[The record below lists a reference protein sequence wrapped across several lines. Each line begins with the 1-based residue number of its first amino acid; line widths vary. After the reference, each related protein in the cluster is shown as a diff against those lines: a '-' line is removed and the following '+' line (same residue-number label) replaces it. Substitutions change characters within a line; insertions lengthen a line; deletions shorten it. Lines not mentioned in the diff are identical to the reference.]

1 MPLLVSNK
9 ITNMET
15 LYRISTSYFCAGLIV
30 QNNKVIKAAPIL
42 GWTVGL
48 VFNNIKFKSNY
59 YIEKINEN

>member
-1 MPLLVSNK
+1 
-9 ITNMET
+9 MET